1 MPYEENNLVPV
12 VELPKPAEPKVAAV
26 LAYLAEHQAHAV
38 SREELIQTIWG
49 VNGSDEALTQAVSKV
64 RKHLKDHGLD
74 HGLKTIPREGY
85 RLDLALELVENSGG
99 ISKAETVEKGAVLD
113 SQQSLKIGLL
123 EQQVKH
129 LERASIIKNRLLVA
143 CTVIIVL
150 LLAFVFYQMSN
161 RQKIIRTF
169 EKPGATEVEKPQAL
183 TERR

>member
-1 MPYEENNLVPV
+1 MPYEENNLVPA

-38 SREELIQTIWG
+38 SRDELIQTIWG
-49 VNGSDEALTQAVSKV
+49 VNGSDEALTQAVSKA

-85 RLDLALELVENSGG
+85 RLDLALERVENSGG
-99 ISKAETVEKGAVLD
+99 ISKPEPAEKGAVVD
-113 SQQSLKIGLL
+113 SQQSLRVGLL

-129 LERASIIKNRLLVA
+129 LERASIIKNRLLIA
-143 CTVIIVL
+143 CTVIIIL
-150 LLAFVFYQMSN
+150 LLAYVFYQISN

-169 EKPGATEVEKPQAL
+169 EKPAATEIEKPQAM
-183 TERR
+183 TERP